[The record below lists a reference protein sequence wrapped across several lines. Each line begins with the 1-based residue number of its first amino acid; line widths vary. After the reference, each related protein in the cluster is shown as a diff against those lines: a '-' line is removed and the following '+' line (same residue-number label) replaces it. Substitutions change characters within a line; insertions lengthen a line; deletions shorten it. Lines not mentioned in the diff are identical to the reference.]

1 MSKKYFPND
10 WQVVKDL
17 PDEFFLEHEFE
28 EVIEKAWSLIPGTVG
43 IIRAEN
49 KKTGKVKEFV
59 YKQTLSFQ
67 RKFMSLKDT
76 HHCTFITDEVYGA
89 TFDPRTGRGID

>member
-28 EVIEKAWSLIPGTVG
+28 EVIEKAWSLIL
-43 IIRAEN
+43 ALLE
-49 KKTGKVKEFV
+49 
-59 YKQTLSFQ
+59 SFG
-67 RKFMSLKDT
+67 L
-76 HHCTFITDEVYGA
+76 
-89 TFDPRTGRGID
+89 RTRRLER